1 MTRKNKINI
10 GDTLQSISNVSISP
24 SILIKLLIRGVYLDV
39 IVFKIIQITK
49 GRGGGEGGDEEEK
62 SFYIHVIIRV
72 NSVLNIG
79 FRLL

>member
-1 MTRKNKINI
+1 MARKNKINI

-49 GRGGGEGGDEEEK
+49 GEGGDEEEK

>member
-49 GRGGGEGGDEEEK
+49 GGDDEEEK